1 MKNIRT
7 FIVCSSMLL
16 LAWLGVS
23 YTTDQS
29 NTGAGSAAKVST
41 KAPNKA
47 LNQVSLD
54 TANTSANTPPGK
66 VSPAQQQDHTVI
78 TASNFSSE

>member
-1 MKNIRT
+1 
-7 FIVCSSMLL
+7 MLL

-54 TANTSANTPPGK
+54 TANTSANTSANTPPGK